1 MPSTSPSLE
10 SRKLIFSL
18 TELICW
24 GLTPAFPPE
33 KDVRLILQPYLLFS
47 PSQPT
52 RSRRPMPDS
61 IKTLKQ
67 FYTSSLMARFVV
79 FVSSSFMT
87 SLLLLLSTFKRLPE
101 RGLDWCRPDKG
112 WLKNG
117 LGGLFY
123 GHLVCTRQHLLG
135 WDRSSEWTHP
145 RWKAGIDADLFADNQ
160 NSWQEDTDLVNE
172 PIIHAW
178 RGREEGVASDLCR
191 DQNLSICAAA
201 WLLPTCKSF
210 ANWHPTAHSSHP
222 TSFLQSRH
230 SNDQPGS
237 KHCKKRLNGSMFKC
251 GPIYKSIDVSLWP
264 NIEPYFSK

>member
-10 SRKLIFSL
+10 SRKPIFSL

-101 RGLDWCRPDKG
+101 RGLDWCSPDKG

-178 RGREEGVASDLCR
+178 RGREGFRFMQRPKPFYLRGRLTAANLQKLC
-191 DQNLSICAAA
+191 QLTSNCSFFTSYF
-201 WLLPTCKSF
+201 LPPIKT
-210 ANWHPTAHSSHP
+210 
-222 TSFLQSRH
+222 
-230 SNDQPGS
+230 
-237 KHCKKRLNGSMFKC
+237 FKWSAR
-251 GPIYKSIDVSLWP
+251 K
-264 NIEPYFSK
+264 

>member
-1 MPSTSPSLE
+1 MAKIKNMHYTICLKVISSSVQVALPPAFARLEQRGVRWVHCTCTMCTLGRNVPQCHTLKVHLKDTGVHDCLMYTLCTVKCPVLWKCTTSINQASQEQNWSAIRLTTLKNISLNGPSKILRPHICLSMPSTSPSLE

-101 RGLDWCRPDKG
+101 RGLDWCSPRQRVAEKWSWRP
-112 WLKNG
+112 
-117 LGGLFY
+117 
-123 GHLVCTRQHLLG
+123 V
-135 WDRSSEWTHP
+135 
-145 RWKAGIDADLFADNQ
+145 
-160 NSWQEDTDLVNE
+160 
-172 PIIHAW
+172 
-178 RGREEGVASDLCR
+178 
-191 DQNLSICAAA
+191 
-201 WLLPTCKSF
+201 
-210 ANWHPTAHSSHP
+210 
-222 TSFLQSRH
+222 
-230 SNDQPGS
+230 
-237 KHCKKRLNGSMFKC
+237 
-251 GPIYKSIDVSLWP
+251 LWP
-264 NIEPYFSK
+264 PRLHATTFARMGQK

>member
-1 MPSTSPSLE
+1 MEGNWRWETGSLCHPHPLSHIVSPPARTSTPPPSSPPSQSVSPSHGFSFHLWLSTVKCPVLWKCTTSINQAPQEQNWSAIQLTTLKNISLNGPSKILRPHICLSVHSTSPSLE

-101 RGLDWCRPDKG
+101 RGLDWCRP
-112 WLKNG
+112 
-117 LGGLFY
+117 
-123 GHLVCTRQHLLG
+123 RQRVAEK
-135 WDRSSEWTHP
+135 W
-145 RWKAGIDADLFADNQ
+145 
-160 NSWQEDTDLVNE
+160 SWRPV
-172 PIIHAW
+172 
-178 RGREEGVASDLCR
+178 
-191 DQNLSICAAA
+191 
-201 WLLPTCKSF
+201 
-210 ANWHPTAHSSHP
+210 
-222 TSFLQSRH
+222 
-230 SNDQPGS
+230 
-237 KHCKKRLNGSMFKC
+237 
-251 GPIYKSIDVSLWP
+251 LWP
-264 NIEPYFSK
+264 PRLHATTFARMGQK